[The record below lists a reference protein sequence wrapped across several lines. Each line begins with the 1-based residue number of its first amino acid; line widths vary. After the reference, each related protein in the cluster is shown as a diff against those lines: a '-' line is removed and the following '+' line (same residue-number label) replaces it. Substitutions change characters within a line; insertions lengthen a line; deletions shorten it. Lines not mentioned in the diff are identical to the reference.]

1 VAAGAVVNWADDKQ
15 RTALHVAAGDAVL
28 LAVKVLLQ
36 AGADPNMQDAQGMSP
51 LHRAAAANL
60 RDSVAVISALVAAG
74 ADTTA
79 LDRHGRSAADIASSR
94 ATHAALG
101 SRTAPARSATVDG
114 GENTAPTDHSPTD
127 VAAAA
132 ITAAGAADPPLEP
145 EVGTADA
152 GESGGWSARSVG
164 RGVGG
169 VSVHGAEEATR
180 AQPQGRR
187 RCDFEVVAAPDM
199 SPARFVRDYLSRRRP
214 VLIRGAVDAWR
225 RSGLWSR
232 ANLTQLL
239 SSESVKL
246 AAGAVPYAHH
256 YGIAESPTTIRGYL
270 RTLDQF
276 ESRLHS
282 MMGTGF
288 AIDGTGNAALQCQ
301 KLQSLLHNRSALK
314 SLAIPSYV
322 FDGQIEGKLPFVA
335 RMFGAIP
342 AFVETFDTVLTQ
354 FALGSALTGAQPH
367 FHGDAWNALVYACAP
382 GLAWLPT
389 RR

>member
-1 VAAGAVVNWADDKQ
+1 
-15 RTALHVAAGDAVL
+15 
-28 LAVKVLLQ
+28 
-36 AGADPNMQDAQGMSP
+36 
-51 LHRAAAANL
+51 
-60 RDSVAVISALVAAG
+60 
-74 ADTTA
+74 
-79 LDRHGRSAADIASSR
+79 
-94 ATHAALG
+94 
-101 SRTAPARSATVDG
+101 
-114 GENTAPTDHSPTD
+114 
-127 VAAAA
+127 
-132 ITAAGAADPPLEP
+132 
-145 EVGTADA
+145 
-152 GESGGWSARSVG
+152 
-164 RGVGG
+164 
-169 VSVHGAEEATR
+169 
-180 AQPQGRR
+180 
-187 RCDFEVVAAPDM
+187 
-199 SPARFVRDYLSRRRP
+199 

-382 GLAWLPT
+382 GLALLPT